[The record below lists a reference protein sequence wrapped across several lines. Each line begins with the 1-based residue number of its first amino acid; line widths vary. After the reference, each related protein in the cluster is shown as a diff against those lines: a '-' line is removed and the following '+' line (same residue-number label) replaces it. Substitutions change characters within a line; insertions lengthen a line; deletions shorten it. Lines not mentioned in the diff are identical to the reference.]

1 MTNYYLDFSNN
12 SDECS
17 SAFMAILAYPETKKD
32 EEKAKLQASLCY
44 LNYRARA
51 ELDPEWANRPQLIKP
66 LNAFRDKKHI
76 DRDLK
81 PLKRRLRDR
90 MLAAKMAMA
99 FLQEVELGE
108 AIQLPKNVK
117 RLTINQLAANLIE
130 EVGLT
135 ESKNIET
142 RIWRPSIPV
151 IHLATATALVIDH
164 LEKSGV
170 ESPSIGHL
178 LSYPD
183 LIKQIITI
191 SNQHADMLIKSSKV
205 SIKLEQLI
213 RVYMR

>member
-1 MTNYYLDFSNN
+1 MTHYYLDFSN
-12 SDECS
+12 SRDECT
-17 SAFMAILAYPETKKD
+17 SAFMAILAYPETKNE
-32 EEKAKLQASLCY
+32 EEKANLQASLCY
-44 LNYRARA
+44 LNYRSRA
-51 ELDPEWANRPQLIKP
+51 ELDMDWAVTPQLIKP
-66 LNAFRDKKHI
+66 IYAFRDKKQVDH
-76 DRDLK
+76 DLK

-108 AIQLPKNVK
+108 SIQLPKNVE
-117 RLTINQLAANLIE
+117 RLTISQLAANLIE
-130 EVGLT
+130 EVRLT

-170 ESPSIGHL
+170 EKPSIGHL

-183 LIKQIITI
+183 LIKQVIDI
-191 SNQHADMLIKSSKV
+191 SNQHADILIKSSKV
-205 SIKLEQLI
+205 SIKPEQLI
-213 RVYMR
+213 RIYIR